1 MKRNVCSI
9 WRAIVGLSVIAFLL
23 QKPGLRLRSATL
35 VFAEEKAATSIPFI
49 MNGDPPTP
57 EGGLS
62 QVFKTAVFCRRSFPP
77 SGVKGEKVTPQPPK
91 GAYRWFF

>member
-1 MKRNVCSI
+1 MIIVNFYNLADSYLKRNVCSI

-49 MNGDPPTP
+49 MNGDPPNP
-57 EGGLS
+57 RRGL
-62 QVFKTAVFCRRSFPP
+62 TA
-77 SGVKGEKVTPQPPK
+77 G
-91 GAYRWFF
+91 